1 MGETV
6 AKLGIGT
13 EYEKS
18 ILLAVHLIQWRR
30 EGFCR
35 PWQKS
40 VVPLLQPG
48 NTHPY
53 NKAYNDIVTQM
64 HTYY

>member
-1 MGETV
+1 
-6 AKLGIGT
+6 
-13 EYEKS
+13 
-18 ILLAVHLIQWRR
+18 LLAVHLIQWRR